1 MRRPLFAL
9 GFFLAWLLGS
19 APLSGAS
26 FSLTPEE
33 TGEAIRV
40 GQQSVFAEEFGKE
53 WEVVNPSGESLTVVT
68 PFHRLALAAR
78 NAAFKKEA
86 LKPREVEALLK
97 EHQGK
102 LFFWARLH
110 GGRADFARH
119 YQPLLLLPE
128 REEAKPSFVQNELTA
143 LRLQDGRYLARC
155 LYTFPTQG
163 LRPDSRVTL
172 LVRGVD
178 GRDTVRFTVDLGA
191 MR

>member
-1 MRRPLFAL
+1 MRRPLLAL
-9 GFFLAWLLGS
+9 GFFVAWLLGS

-33 TGEAIRV
+33 TQEAIRA
-40 GQQSVFAEEFGKE
+40 GQASVFSEEFGKE
-53 WEVVNPSGESLTVVT
+53 WQVVNPSGEALTVVT

-102 LFFWARLH
+102 LLFWARLH
-110 GGRADFARH
+110 GSRVDFARN
-119 YQPLLLLPE
+119 YQAVLRLSE
-128 REEAKPSFVQNELTA
+128 REEIKPSFVQNERTA
-143 LRLQDGRYLARC
+143 LRLEDGRYLARS
-155 LYTFPTQG
+155 LYSFPSQG
-163 LRPDSRVTL
+163 LRPNSQVTL
-172 LVRGVD
+172 LVRD
-178 GRDTVRFTVDLGA
+178 IDSRDIVRFTVDLGA